1 MIFDS
6 QALSGQ
12 TFLVTG
18 ASSGIGR
25 ATAQM
30 LAACGARIVAMGRDE
45 ARTQECVNSLGTRA
59 EHRAVVVAFADAD
72 AAAQQVKEAAVAAG
86 GVDGIFHAAGL
97 ELILP
102 IKMTKQASLD
112 KLFAASVNTAF
123 GIARAMAMKD
133 VIRDGGS
140 LVLMSSA
147 AGLRGQAGMTAYSA
161 SKAAIDGLARS
172 LAVELAPRKIRVN
185 SVASGAVETAM
196 HGRLASSLPPAAM
209 QAYEE
214 KHLLGFGT
222 TDDLANAV
230 TFLLSPAARWITG
243 TTMVVD
249 GGFTVR

>member
-59 EHRAVVVAFADAD
+59 EHQAVVVAFADAD

-123 GIARAMAMKD
+123 GIARAEE
-133 VIRDGGS
+133 
-140 LVLMSSA
+140 LVKELGPRP
-147 AGLRGQAGMTAYSA
+147 GLGCG
-161 SKAAIDGLARS
+161 
-172 LAVELAPRKIRVN
+172 
-185 SVASGAVETAM
+185 
-196 HGRLASSLPPAAM
+196 
-209 QAYEE
+209 
-214 KHLLGFGT
+214 
-222 TDDLANAV
+222 
-230 TFLLSPAARWITG
+230 
-243 TTMVVD
+243 
-249 GGFTVR
+249 

>member
-1 MIFDS
+1 MFNAKS
-6 QALSGQ
+6 LAGQ

-30 LAACGARIVAMGRDE
+30 LAACGARIVAIGRDQ
-45 ARTQECVNSLGTRA
+45 ARTEACVAALGTDA
-59 EHRAVVVAFADAD
+59 EHRAIVIEFADAD
-72 AAAQQVKEAAVAAG
+72 AATQLVKEAASAVG

-102 IKMTKQASLD
+102 VKMTKQSSLD
-112 KLFAASVNTAF
+112 KLFAPSVNTAF
-123 GIARAMAMKD
+123 GIARAIAMKD
-133 VIRDGGS
+133 VMRDGGS
-140 LVLMSSA
+140 FVLMSSA

-172 LAVELAPRKIRVN
+172 LAVELAPRRIRVN

-209 QAYEE
+209 QAYED

-222 TDDLANAV
+222 PEDLASAV